1 MEGVQGSSRIFAD
14 KAEIF
19 HRQPV
24 LPWGVTIRMSWVNIS
39 HRSGRFLLV
48 FLGIAVVVAFLISS
62 FTSNAI
68 LAGLA
73 RVEDTAEMEPEP
85 DRAARMV
92 HVRAVLQ
99 RVGVFAHD
107 AAAKRQQSDRETWL
121 MVLSCVLCT
130 VVIAN
135 TMLMSVTER
144 ISEIGTLKCLG
155 ALDRFIVR
163 MFLVESVFLGVVS
176 SLIGA
181 LAGYV
186 LTLLQL
192 GFALGFATLGCGPWA
207 APLLSGLPLG
217 VGIGT
222 VITVLA
228 AAYPAYVAARMRPVD
243 AMRAEI

>member
-1 MEGVQGSSRIFAD
+1 MADMQGSSRIFAD

-39 HRSGRFLLV
+39 HRAGRFLLI
-48 FLGIAVVVAFLISS
+48 FLGIAVVVAFLISA
-62 FTSNAI
+62 FTSNAM

-73 RVEDTAEMEPEP
+73 RVED
-85 DRAARMV
+85 V

-144 ISEIGTLKCLG
+144 IAEIGTLKCLG

-163 MFLVESVFLGVVS
+163 MFLVESLFLGIVS
-176 SLIGA
+176 SVIGA

-192 GFALGFATLGCGPWA
+192 GFALGFNTLASGPWA
-207 APLLSGLPLG
+207 APLLAGLPLG
-217 VGIGT
+217 IGIGT

>member
-1 MEGVQGSSRIFAD
+1 
-14 KAEIF
+14 
-19 HRQPV
+19 
-24 LPWGVTIRMSWVNIS
+24 
-39 HRSGRFLLV
+39 
-48 FLGIAVVVAFLISS
+48 
-62 FTSNAI
+62 
-68 LAGLA
+68 
-73 RVEDTAEMEPEP
+73 
-85 DRAARMV
+85 
-92 HVRAVLQ
+92 
-99 RVGVFAHD
+99 
-107 AAAKRQQSDRETWL
+107 
-121 MVLSCVLCT
+121 
-130 VVIAN
+130 
-135 TMLMSVTER
+135 MSVTER
-144 ISEIGTLKCLG
+144 IAEIGTLKCLG

-192 GFALGFATLGCGPWA
+192 GFALGFATLWLGPWA

-222 VITVLA
+222 VITVVA